1 MKRLRV
7 PVNIQDLFFRKYES
21 NYLHLDYKHMRD
33 EATDTGCI
41 KPCKYKRYRLDCDQ
55 QPMSAAFKET
65 IDGFGLWAISNYT
78 MVGMFT
84 FINLEY
90 KMLIE

>member
-1 MKRLRV
+1 MFTFNGINENV
-7 PVNIQDLFFRKYES
+7 CFRKYEQA
-21 NYLHLDYKHMRD
+21 YLDLDYKHLKDIAR
-33 EATDTGCI
+33 ETGCI